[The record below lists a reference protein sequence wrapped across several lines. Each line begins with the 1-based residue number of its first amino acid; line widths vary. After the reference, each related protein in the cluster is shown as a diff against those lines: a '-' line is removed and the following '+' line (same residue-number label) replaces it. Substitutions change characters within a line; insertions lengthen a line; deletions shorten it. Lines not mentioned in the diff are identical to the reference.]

1 MSWLHKDDDEDDDED
16 VVDTSELETSPTIL
30 FEFVSLDEEIIMSD
44 SDEVDDDLDSEVVG
58 DRDESAD
65 DFELNSKLFS
75 ISLINCCLW
84 LVDEDDDS
92 NNEHESFNEPDNDLN
107 CDRFFSLCNSLKT

>member
-1 MSWLHKDDDEDDDED
+1 MSWLHKDDDEDDDDED

-58 DRDESAD
+58 DKDESAD

-75 ISLINCCLW
+75 ISLWIK
-84 LVDEDDDS
+84 
-92 NNEHESFNEPDNDLN
+92 
-107 CDRFFSLCNSLKT
+107 SLPKSHILLIE